1 MINPFQAM
9 QMLQNPQNLLKQ
21 QLQSRIE
28 QMARQNPQVYQKVCE
43 MTQGKTEEETKQ
55 ICMNIANERGIN
67 LKQFASQFGI
77 NL

>member
-1 MINPFQAM
+1 
-9 QMLQNPQNLLKQ
+9 
-21 QLQSRIE
+21 
-28 QMARQNPQVYQKVCE
+28 MAQQNPQVYQKVCE